1 MNWAEHV
8 AHLDKMRNALTF
20 LVGKQEGKKTLGRP
34 RCRLEDNIQMG
45 LKGTGCEG
53 VD

>member
-1 MNWAEHV
+1 MHGGLKGAYN
-8 AHLDKMRNALTF
+8 MF
-20 LVGKQEGKKTLGRP
+20 VGKSKKKKTLGRP